1 MVSAIRHHGTHVDWS
16 SRAKNAQLDS
26 NLREQAAGTRARLAQ
41 QAEERT
47 TQDMWQ
53 SQRGLLD
60 LLA

>member
-16 SRAKNAQLDS
+16 SRAKNAQLDG
-26 NLREQAAGTRARLAQ
+26 NLREQAASTRAQLTQ
-41 QAEERT
+41 QTQART

-60 LLA
+60 LLV